1 MNVGRQADWSALLG
15 AFWLAGLMAIHP
27 LPHTG
32 ALRSLLI
39 LIALVHLGVL
49 FWRRPIPALPK
60 PGIEGGLVVLLT
72 GWLIV
77 QAALFARGP
86 AIVALAEL
94 GREWGKLLG
103 MAAVGICLAAFT
115 AGGRPQGRDEG
126 RLATGLFLG
135 FFVHVPL
142 TLAYHGWQW
151 WRTGQLPVGES
162 LLGNYGYVSLL
173 VNAAL
178 AFLLADAAGRFG
190 RDNQVGRLL
199 PWSNCGTALAIAA
212 TLAATALLTSKAGL
226 IMTHLLAWAFLAAVL
241 RQGTR
246 HRLAVVLAVIVG
258 LGLATLASVLVENR
272 WAGAVGAIAS
282 GVATAETPASPALA
296 TAPIPTIQSPIQRI
310 DGKDPSFYF
319 RSSWASMGVQGITR
333 HPLGIGYG
341 ADAFGRYLAAQYG
354 VTGFVSSHNGW
365 IDFTLANGIPALLL
379 FLALAGALLRRG
391 WLAFRAGNAIGLAL
405 SLATLNY
412 VGRCAMDG
420 YLSGSRLTGF
430 AIMAGVLW
438 GLSTS
443 SGSRHGPVPA

>member
-1 MNVGRQADWSALLG
+1 MNAGRRTDWSALLG
-15 AFWLAGLMAIHP
+15 AAWLAGLMAIHP

-39 LIALVHLGVL
+39 LIALIHVGVL
-49 FWRRPIPALPK
+49 FWRRPIPALPR
-60 PGIEGGLVVLLT
+60 PGIAGALLVLLT

-86 AIVALAEL
+86 AIVALADL
-94 GREWGKLLG
+94 GREWGKLFG
-103 MAAVGICLAAFT
+103 MAALGICLAAFS
-115 AGGRPQGRDEG
+115 AGGRPQGRDEA

-142 TLAYHGWQW
+142 TLGYHGWQW

-178 AFLLADAAGRFG
+178 AFLLADAAGRFC
-190 RDNQVGRLL
+190 RRSRLL
-199 PWSNCGTALAIAA
+199 PWSNAGVALAIAA
-212 TLAATALLTSKAGL
+212 TLAANALLTSKAGL
-226 IMTHLLAWAFLAAVL
+226 IMTHLLAWTFLAAVL

-246 HRLAVVLAVIVG
+246 HRLAVVLAVLVG

-272 WAGAVGAIAS
+272 WVGAVGAIAS
-282 GVATAETPASPALA
+282 GVATVEAPAAPTIA
-296 TAPIPTIQSPIQRI
+296 TAPIPTIQSPIERI

-319 RSSWASMGVQGITR
+319 RSSWASMGLQGIAR
-333 HPLGIGYG
+333 QPLGIGYG

-379 FLALAGALLRRG
+379 FLALAGALMRRG

-430 AIMAGVLW
+430 AVMAGVLW
-438 GLSTS
+438 GLSALP
-443 SGSRHGPVPA
+443 GSRHGAVPA